1 MRQNLLKPLHDS
13 RIYILVLPATALLFW
28 IDPILTKT
36 WLQFGLV
43 LLILAGLTLFLRKI
57 LFNTFDMSVAI
68 DKAVESSV
76 GAAVVVLAV
85 ALVMCAVMVT
95 SALWLAH

>member
-1 MRQNLLKPLHDS
+1 MKHILKSLHDS
-13 RIYILVLPATALLFW
+13 HIYLLVIPATLMLFY

-57 LFNTFDMSVAI
+57 LFNTFDMSSAI
-68 DKAVESSV
+68 DKAVETSA
-76 GAAVVVLAV
+76 GAAQVVLAV
-85 ALVMCAVMVT
+85 ALVMSAVMIT